1 VKVLVI
7 GGGIYV
13 KGSDVNHHGTII
25 PAIIESLKNK
35 LISEV
40 CYVTTSNKSA
50 KNCVLKSNQIAK
62 EHKILKKNIFFSF
75 ESNSKLSYK
84 KALKVYNP
92 DAVIVAT
99 PDHTHFQICKEVIR
113 FNKHLLVVK
122 PLSSSFREVR
132 QLVSQIKNKKK
143 IYQVEFHKR
152 LDEANTTLKKILV
165 EGKIGNLKYCVIEY
179 SQKKIIPEFYFKKWA
194 SKSNSFQYLGVHYA
208 DLIYFLTGY
217 KPHRVWAW
225 AQKGYLKR
233 KKINTWDSVQACIE
247 WRLKEKKFTS
257 HIITNWIDS
266 NNSSATSDQ
275 KINFVGEKGRY
286 SSDQKNRG
294 IEFSSDVSSFTHINP
309 YFTNQAHNGN
319 NYFYDGYGIR
329 NIMNFFIDINQ
340 TSQEQTSHKK
350 IKELNS
356 TFYDS
361 AVSTKI
367 IEAVSKSLKENSRQV
382 VIKND

>member
-1 VKVLVI
+1 V
-7 GGGIYV
+7 
-13 KGSDVNHHGTII
+13 
-25 PAIIESLKNK
+25 
-35 LISEV
+35 
-40 CYVTTSNKSA
+40 
-50 KNCVLKSNQIAK
+50 Q
-62 EHKILKKNIFFSF
+62 
-75 ESNSKLSYK
+75 
-84 KALKVYNP
+84 
-92 DAVIVAT
+92 
-99 PDHTHFQICKEVIR
+99 
-113 FNKHLLVVK
+113 
-122 PLSSSFREVR
+122 
-132 QLVSQIKNKKK
+132 QLVNQIKNKKK

-165 EGKIGNLKYCVIEY
+165 ENKIGNLKYCVIEY

-217 KPHRVWAW
+217 KPSRVWAW

-247 WRLKEKKFTS
+247 WKLKEKKFTS

-294 IEFSSDVSSFTHINP
+294 IEFSSDDSLFTHINP

-319 NYFYDGYGIR
+319 NFFYDGYGIR
-329 NIMNFFIDINQ
+329 NIMNFFININQ